1 MTVEPRPW
9 ITLEDLT
16 DEDYSAV
23 LCPLP
28 DSVNE
33 TAAQAGIDIA
43 SAVLY
48 ELTGRRW
55 SGIENGVVRPSAQ
68 DSSLSFLV
76 PGWVPAWGSYDSLA
90 GACAPSNTVDIG
102 HYPVLNILQ
111 VRVDGAVVPANTYQ
125 LQKQKNL
132 VRVDGGVWPC
142 AQDLFSAPT
151 DPDTFEI
158 QFVHGIEPPEAGK
171 LACAVYAVELAK
183 SFCNLDCALPQRT
196 QYATRQGIST
206 ILLDPLNVIERG
218 MIGLPTVDSW
228 VRAVNPH
235 QRRKRA
241 MMMSGKDIDPSCRP
255 PLSVNR
261 LGVDFYGYPNRG
273 TNDFCG

>member
-1 MTVEPRPW
+1 VTVEPRPW

-16 DEDYSAV
+16 DEDQSAV

-43 SAVLY
+43 SAILY

-76 PGWVPAWGSYDSLA
+76 PDWVPAWGSYDSLE
-90 GACAPSNTVDIG
+90 GACVPSNRIDIG
-102 HYPVLNILQ
+102 YYPVLNVTQ
-111 VRVDGAVVPANTYQ
+111 VRLNGVVVAANTYQ
-125 LQKQKNL
+125 LQNRKDL

-142 AQDLFSAPT
+142 SQDLFSAPT
-151 DPDTFEI
+151 QPDTFEI
-158 QFVHGIEPPEAGK
+158 SFVHGIEPPEAGK

-206 ILLDPLNVIERG
+206 IMLDPLNVIERG

-228 VRAVNPH
+228 VRAVNPYK
-235 QRRKRA
+235 RRKRA
-241 MMMSGKDIDPSCRP
+241 MMMSGKDIEPSCRP

-273 TNDFCG
+273 INDFCG